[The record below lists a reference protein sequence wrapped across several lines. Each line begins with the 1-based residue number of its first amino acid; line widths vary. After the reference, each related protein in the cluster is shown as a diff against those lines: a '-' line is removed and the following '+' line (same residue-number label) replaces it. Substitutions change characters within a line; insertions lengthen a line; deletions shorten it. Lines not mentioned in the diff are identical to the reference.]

1 MPTSFHLLPQY
12 AQTQLVTAQPEALRH
27 IKDRY
32 RHLPEQPEYEMHY
45 EVVQTIYRIRQ
56 LTLKFTPNYHP
67 WVRELT
73 QQLLRKSTRG
83 LMDADTEYR
92 TPVVTLAAQKGTRP
106 DGSVET
112 IPAGGRVEI
121 PDGTIVV
128 GPDDTQLRLAGR
140 HVVAVAVGDKP
151 EVKTQLSSGVT
162 LSVSKDATVLVKG
175 VAVKLDG
182 ALKAKLIHD
191 GPVPAYFRDFF
202 ADTYLPNTELA
213 PAPYPVDDL
222 DFTIDGGYSVYNWEL
237 FFHIPL
243 TLAIHLSENGQYE
256 DAMRWFHYVF
266 DPTDDS
272 AQLAPERYWKVKP
285 FQTTD
290 VEQIESILTA
300 LSANPAGEEATVN
313 AINAWRNNPF
323 RPHLVARYRP
333 SAHMYKT
340 VMAYLDNLIAWGDSL
355 FRQDT
360 GEAIDEALQL
370 YILAANILGPRPQVV
385 PDTGSVPPQTY
396 MQLRNDLDPFG
407 NALRDFEGALLFD
420 GLPRAADAG
429 AEELVVLGGIGKSLY
444 FGVPH
449 NDKVLGYWDT
459 VADRLF
465 KIRNSLNL
473 EGVFRRLALFEPP
486 IDPAML
492 ARAAAAGLSPSAAMN
507 ASANL
512 TPVRFQPLLR
522 QATELAQQV
531 ASLGQ
536 SLLSAME
543 KEDGEALA
551 LLRSQHE
558 KKTAELATQVRYGQ
572 VQEAT
577 KAKEGVAASINSAL
591 MRYAYYER
599 LLGRDASTIV
609 LPQLDEIDRKTLAKQ
624 NLKTFEPSPTRRD
637 VPVDV
642 AGGLPGDASER
653 YLNRQEAQELEKL
666 ADARDA
672 QDAVRWIQ
680 LGGQVAALLPE
691 LGVDIKPF
699 GVGGHLSFGGAA
711 LSRMV
716 QIAADVA
723 SRSGDRLTYEAGTV
737 SKMGSYARR
746 EQDWAQQSN
755 LALAEIEQ
763 LHKQLR
769 GAQVREAVAQAELD
783 NHLAQIA
790 QLAEIELFL
799 NAEGKSGNNRK
810 ATNKALYTW
819 NKREVRSLYS
829 RVYKLA
835 YEAAVRAQT
844 TLEHELGQAPKK
856 PIVQGGH
863 MGGKEGLLAG
873 EKLLFDL
880 KQLED
885 YYLRNNVRQLEVVRH
900 VSLAQLNPL
909 ALLKLRTTG
918 ACSFDVPEEWYDLE
932 GPSHYFRRIQS
943 VAVTI
948 PCITGPLTS
957 VNCRVTLS
965 NSTVRREPKVESREK
980 QVGVVDSIVASSAQQ
995 DSGFTDA
1002 GGEQWRPF
1010 ELYGAAGTWGLEL
1023 PGSGKDGIRTFDY
1036 DSISD
1041 VVLTVRFTAKADGI
1055 LRKPVVD
1062 RLEKM
1067 LKGQDGGMGSA
1078 RLFSLRHEFPGAWAE
1093 LKNAPGAEL
1102 PEGTEASV
1110 TMTFEKAMFPYWLNS
1125 TKGPKI
1131 SKVEFFEA
1139 PDAAL
1144 DGDPIPAADPGN
1156 SSPEFGKDW
1165 TTPKLP
1171 TKAKNIWVL
1180 VTWAA

>member
-1 MPTSFHLLPQY
+1 MTQTSFHLLPQY
-12 AQTQLVTAQPEALRH
+12 TQTQLVTAHADALRL
-27 IKDRY
+27 IKNRY
-32 RHLPEQPEYEMHY
+32 GHLPEQPEYEMHY
-45 EVVQTIYRIRQ
+45 NVVQTIYRIRQ
-56 LTLKFTPNYHP
+56 LTLKFTPHYHP

-73 QQLLRKSTRG
+73 QQLLRKSTHG
-83 LMDADTEYR
+83 LMDTDTEYR
-92 TPVVTLAAQKGTRP
+92 TPVVALAAQEGKRP
-106 DGSVET
+106 DESLET
-112 IPAGGRVEI
+112 IPIGGRVEI
-121 PDGTIVV
+121 PDGTIVLR
-128 GPDDTQLRLAGR
+128 PDGTQLRLAGR
-140 HVVAVAVGDKP
+140 HVVAVAADDKP
-151 EVKTQLSSGVT
+151 EVKTQLARGAA
-162 LSVSKDATVLVKG
+162 LSVPKDATVLVRG

-182 ALKAKLIHD
+182 TLTAQLIHD

-202 ADTYLPNTELA
+202 ADTYLPNVDLA

-243 TLAIHLSENGQYE
+243 TLATHLSQNGQYE
-256 DAMRWFHYVF
+256 DAIRWFHYVF

-300 LSANPAGEEATVN
+300 LSANPGAEEATVN

-333 SAHMYKT
+333 SAYMYKT

-370 YILAANILGPRPQVV
+370 YVLAANVLGPRPQAV

-396 MQLRNDLDPFG
+396 MQLRSNLDPFS

-420 GLPRAADAG
+420 GLPRAEDQG
-429 AEELVVLGGIGKSLY
+429 AEEMVVLNGIGKSLY

-449 NDKVLGYWDT
+449 NDKLLGYWNT

-465 KIRNSLNL
+465 KIRNSLNI

-492 ARAAAAGLSPSAAMN
+492 ARAAAAGLSPSDAMN

-536 SLLSAME
+536 NLLSAME
-543 KEDGEALA
+543 KEDGEAIA

-558 KKTAELATQVRYGQ
+558 QKTAELATQVRYGQ

-591 MRYAYYER
+591 LRHIYYER
-599 LLGRDASTIV
+599 LLGRDASTIKI
-609 LPQLDEIDRKTLAKQ
+609 PELDEIDRETLATQ
-624 NLKTFEPSPTRRD
+624 SLKMVEPTPGARD
-637 VPVDV
+637 VPVDI
-642 AGGLPGDASER
+642 ASGLQGDASGR
-653 YLNRQEAQELEKL
+653 YLNRQEAVELEKL
-666 ADARDA
+666 AGARA
-672 QDAVRWIQ
+672 IQEAVKDIQ
-680 LGGQVAALLPE
+680 LAGQLVALLPE
-691 LGVDIKPF
+691 LGIDFHFWGI
-699 GVGGHLSFGGAA
+699 GGRVAFGGSA
-711 LSRMV
+711 LSRGV
-716 QIAADVA
+716 QMAADVKA
-723 SRSGDRLTYEAGTV
+723 RDGDHLTYEAGGV
-737 SKMGSYARR
+737 AKMGSYARR
-746 EQDWAQQSN
+746 EQEWAQQSN
-755 LALAEIEQ
+755 LALAEIAQ

-769 GAQVREAVAQAELD
+769 GAQVREAVAQTELA
-783 NHLAQIA
+783 NHLVQVA
-790 QLAEIELFL
+790 QLAEMNLFL
-799 NAEGKSGNNRK
+799 NAEGKSGSNRK

-819 NKREVRSLYS
+819 NKREVRSLYN

-835 YEAAVRAQT
+835 YEAAVSAQA
-844 TLEHELGQAPKK
+844 TLEHELGEAPKK
-856 PIVQGGH
+856 TIVQSGH

-873 EKLLFDL
+873 EKLLLDL

-885 YYLRNNVRQLEVVRH
+885 YYLRNNKRQLEVVRH

-932 GPSHYFRRIQS
+932 GPSHYDRRIRS
-943 VAVTI
+943 VTVTI
-948 PCITGPLTS
+948 PCLTGPLTS

-965 NSTVRREPKVESREK
+965 NSTVRKEPNVESREK
-980 QVGVVDSIVASSAQQ
+980 QVGVVDAIVASSAQQ
-995 DSGFTDA
+995 DSGVMDA

-1010 ELYGAAGTWGLEL
+1010 ELYGAAGTWSLEL
-1023 PGSGKDGIRTFDY
+1023 PGSGTDGIRTFDY

-1041 VVLTVRFTAKADGI
+1041 VVLTVRFTVKADGT
-1055 LRKPVVD
+1055 LRNSVVD
-1062 RLEKM
+1062 RLHKR
-1067 LKGQDGGMGSA
+1067 LKGEDGGLGSA
-1078 RLFSLRHEFPGAWAE
+1078 RLFSLRHEFPGAWAH
-1093 LKNAPGAEL
+1093 LKTAEGD
-1102 PEGTEASV
+1102 ETSV
-1110 TMTFEKAMFPYWLNS
+1110 TMTFEKPMFPYWLNS
-1125 TKGPKI
+1125 VKGPKI
-1131 SKVEFFEA
+1131 SKVDFFEA
-1139 PDAAL
+1139 PNAAQEGDLVAVADA
-1144 DGDPIPAADPGN
+1144 GN
-1156 SSPEFGKDW
+1156 DNPEFGKEW
-1165 TTPKLP
+1165 TTPQLP
-1171 TKAKNIWVL
+1171 TKAKDVWVL
-1180 VTWAA
+1180 AAWEA

>member
-1 MPTSFHLLPQY
+1 MTQTSFHMLPQY
-12 AQTQLVTAQPEALRH
+12 AQTQMVLAHPEALRL
-27 IKDRY
+27 IQNRY
-32 RHLPEQPEYEMHY
+32 RHLHEQPDYEMHY
-45 EVVQTIYRIRQ
+45 DVVQTIYRIRQ
-56 LTLKFTPNYHP
+56 LTLKFTPHYHP

-112 IPAGGRVEI
+112 IPKDGRVEI

-128 GPDDTQLRLAGR
+128 GPDGAKLRLAGR
-140 HVVAVAVGDKP
+140 HVVAVVADDKP
-151 EVKTQLSSGVT
+151 EVKTHLASGT
-162 LSVSKDATVLVKG
+162 EISAPKDATVLVRG

-182 ALKAKLIHD
+182 QLTAKLVHD

-202 ADTYLPNTELA
+202 ADTYLPNADLA

-222 DFTIDGGYSVYNWEL
+222 DFTIDGGYSAYNWEL

-243 TLAIHLSENGQYE
+243 TLAIHLSQNGQYE

-300 LSANPAGEEATVN
+300 LSANPGGEEATVN

-333 SAHMYKT
+333 SAYMYKT

-370 YILAANILGPRPQVV
+370 YVLAANVLGPRPQAV

-396 MQLRNDLDPFG
+396 MQLRGDLDPFS

-420 GLPRAADAG
+420 GLPRAGDQG
-429 AEELVVLGGIGKSLY
+429 AEEMVVLNGIGKSLY

-449 NDKVLGYWDT
+449 NGKLLGYWDT

-465 KIRNSLNL
+465 KIRNSLNI

-492 ARAAAAGLSPSAAMN
+492 ARAAAAGLSPSDAMN

-558 KKTAELATQVRYGQ
+558 QKTAELATQVRYGQ

-591 MRYAYYER
+591 IRYAFYER
-599 LLGRDASTIV
+599 LLGRDASSINI
-609 LPQLDEIDRKTLAKQ
+609 PQLDEIDRAVLAKQ
-624 NLKTFEPSPTRRD
+624 SLKMAEPGLTGRD

-642 AGGLPGDASER
+642 ASGLTGEASGHF
-653 YLNRQEAQELEKL
+653 LNREEAQELMKL
-666 ADARDA
+666 ASARDV
-672 QDAVRWIQ
+672 QDAIKGMQIAGQALALIPEFGGDFHFWG
-680 LGGQVAALLPE
+680 LGGDIRFGGQALSAGLRFASEFAGVAA
-691 LGVDIKPF
+691 D
-699 GVGGHLSFGGAA
+699 H
-711 LSRMV
+711 
-716 QIAADVA
+716 
-723 SRSGDRLTYEAGTV
+723 LTYEAGTV
-737 SKMGSYARR
+737 AKMGSYARR

-763 LHKQLR
+763 LHKQFR
-769 GAQVREAVAQAELD
+769 GAQVREAVAQAELT
-783 NHLAQIA
+783 NHLVQVA
-790 QLAEIELFL
+790 QLAEIDLFL

-819 NKREVRSLYS
+819 NKREVRGLYN

-835 YEAAVRAQT
+835 YEAAVRAQA
-844 TLEHELGQAPKK
+844 TLEHELGEAPKK

-885 YYLRNNVRQLEVVRH
+885 YYLRNNRRQLEVVRH

-932 GPSHYFRRIQS
+932 GPSHYNRRIQS

-965 NSTVRREPKVESREK
+965 NSTVRKEPKVESREK
-980 QVGVVDSIVASSAQQ
+980 QVGVVDAIVASSAQQ
-995 DSGFTDA
+995 DSGVMDA

-1010 ELYGAAGTWGLEL
+1010 ELYGAAGTWRVDL

-1041 VVLTVRFTAKADGI
+1041 VVLTVRFTAEADGT

-1062 RLEKM
+1062 GLRKR
-1067 LKGQDGGMGSA
+1067 LKGEDGGLGSA
-1078 RLFSLRHEFPGAWAE
+1078 RLFSLRHEFPGAWAQ
-1093 LKNAPGAEL
+1093 LKTAE
-1102 PEGTEASV
+1102 GDKAAV
-1110 TMTFEKAMFPYWLNS
+1110 TMTLEKSMFPYWLNS
-1125 TKGPKI
+1125 IKGPKI

-1139 PDAAL
+1139 PDAAQE
-1144 DGDPIPAADPGN
+1144 GEPVADAYSDN
-1156 SSPEFGKDW
+1156 DNPEFGKKW
-1165 TTPKLP
+1165 TTPKLS
-1171 TKAKNIWVL
+1171 TKATDIWV
-1180 VTWAA
+1180 VARWVA